1 VKGWLF
7 LTKCGIIDSE
17 DVWQSIHTGEAMGE
31 LEHKTTVRIPEKL
44 HRAAKARAALEGRTF
59 SAVIRELLEKWLEES
74 EEDNEKA

>member
-1 VKGWLF
+1 
-7 LTKCGIIDSE
+7 
-17 DVWQSIHTGEAMGE
+17 MGE

-74 EEDNEKA
+74 EEDDENA